1 MIAGPLAGTRSFCC
15 AISSPIPQQ
24 SRLDRVPGCG
34 ERIWLTTIQLMPTP
48 TAKVTLVVTDRH
60 EILIYEGQKAGKL
73 GTVAWHFQPRLGR
86 FGLPTSLRPENKMW
100 SGHSGQ
106 DRVWNRVMN
115 ILIGDDHLLFREGLC
130 RLLTQLDEKA
140 RFVEASTFDEL
151 LDLARGDQEF
161 DLVLMDLQMPG
172 FPGFAGVNQV
182 CLQQVGTPVVIVSG
196 SESQADVRAALDAGA
211 SGYIP
216 KSSSV
221 KIMLSALNLVFSG
234 GVYVPPA
241 LLMGENGTVHMPG
254 GTPPTTGPQAANGAS
269 PPVLTQR
276 QRDVLRCL
284 REGKSNKQI
293 AFELG
298 LSEGTVKIH
307 VTAVMR
313 SLGVRNRTQAV
324 IASGDILNQ

>member
-1 MIAGPLAGTRSFCC
+1 M
-15 AISSPIPQQ
+15 
-24 SRLDRVPGCG
+24 
-34 ERIWLTTIQLMPTP
+34 
-48 TAKVTLVVTDRH
+48 K
-60 EILIYEGQKAGKL
+60 
-73 GTVAWHFQPRLGR
+73 
-86 FGLPTSLRPENKMW
+86 
-100 SGHSGQ
+100 
-106 DRVWNRVMN
+106 

-130 RLLTQLDEKA
+130 RLLTQLDSQA
-140 RFVEASTFDEL
+140 SFVEAGTFDEVRE
-151 LDLARGDQEF
+151 LARDGQDF
-161 DLVLMDLQMPG
+161 DLVLLDLQMPG
-172 FPGFAGVNQV
+172 FPGFNGVQEV
-182 CLQQVGTPVVIVSG
+182 CEAQAGTPVVIVSA

-221 KIMLSALNLVFSG
+221 KIMLSALNLIFSG

-241 LLMGENGTVHMPG
+241 ALLGDGPGVGGGAGGLPGVSPGPGGGAG
-254 GTPPTTGPQAANGAS
+254 GTPA
-269 PPVLTQR
+269 LTQR

-293 AFELG
+293 AYELG

-324 IASGDILNQ
+324 IASSDMPS